1 MVRRQVMLD
10 RREDNR
16 RVPMRFRE
24 LKMGRVQS
32 WMMWIAGMLAIL
44 GSINVVSLPLSILFV
59 QVNVLMPVV
68 GALCLAVAYFT
79 YEEAHK
85 NSTLNY
91 ILWGTG
97 IAAFVVAFLAVLPVA
112 GLDIKLPF
120 VTINGLMLI
129 VGFVCLLIAYLKTW
143 RR

>member
-1 MVRRQVMLD
+1 
-10 RREDNR
+10 
-16 RVPMRFRE
+16 
-24 LKMGRVQS
+24 MGRVQS
-32 WMMWIAGMLAIL
+32 WMMWVAGMLAIL

-59 QVNVLMPVV
+59 QINVLMPMV
-68 GALCLAVAYFT
+68 GVLCLAVAYFT
-79 YEEAHK
+79 YEETHK
-85 NSTLNY
+85 NNTLNY

-97 IAAFVVAFLAVLPVA
+97 IAAFVVAFLSVLPIA

-129 VGFVCLLIAYLKTW
+129 VGFACLLIAYLKTW

>member
-1 MVRRQVMLD
+1 MA
-10 RREDNR
+10 
-16 RVPMRFRE
+16 
-24 LKMGRVQS
+24 RVQS
-32 WMMWIAGMLAIL
+32 WMMWIAGMLAVL
-44 GSINVVSLPLSILFV
+44 GSINVVSLPLNILFV
-59 QVNVLMPVV
+59 QVHLLMPVV
-68 GALCLAVAYFT
+68 GLLCLAVAYFQWEDT
-79 YEEAHK
+79 GK

-97 IAAFVVAFLAVLPVA
+97 FAAFIVAFLTVLPIA

>member
-1 MVRRQVMLD
+1 
-10 RREDNR
+10 
-16 RVPMRFRE
+16 
-24 LKMGRVQS
+24 MGRVQS

-79 YEEAHK
+79 YEETHK

-91 ILWGTG
+91 LLWGTG
-97 IAAFVVAFLAVLPVA
+97 IAAFAITLFGWLPMV
-112 GLDIKLPF
+112 GLEIKLPF

-129 VGFVCLLIAYLKTW
+129 LGFVCLLIAYLKTW

>member
-1 MVRRQVMLD
+1 
-10 RREDNR
+10 
-16 RVPMRFRE
+16 
-24 LKMGRVQS
+24 MGRVQS
-32 WMMWIAGMLAIL
+32 WIMWIAGMLAIL
-44 GSINVVSLPLSILFV
+44 GSINVVSLPLNILFV
-59 QVNVLMPVV
+59 QVHVLMPVV
-68 GALCLAVAYFT
+68 GALCLAVAYFSR
-79 YEEAHK
+79 EDAGK

-97 IAAFVVAFLAVLPVA
+97 IASFAVAFLTVLPLA

-143 RR
+143 R